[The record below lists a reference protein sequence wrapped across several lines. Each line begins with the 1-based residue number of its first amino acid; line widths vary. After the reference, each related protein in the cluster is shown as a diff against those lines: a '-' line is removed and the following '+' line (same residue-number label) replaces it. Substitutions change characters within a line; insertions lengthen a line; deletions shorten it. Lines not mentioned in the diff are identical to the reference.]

1 MSELAFDPSLVKEFL
16 GEVEETLS
24 NFGGDLLLMEKNPK
38 DPDLINRVFRSA
50 HGIKGMSAMFG
61 FNKVSELT
69 HQMENVFDRVRQGKL
84 AIDSHIMDIL
94 FSSLDM
100 TKALVEEIRT
110 QEDRG
115 IDTKKN
121 IEALKVIL
129 EKVAP
134 PVKAKGEIDIT
145 ALNPDIANLITPYH
159 KEVISEAIQKNEK
172 IYEVQLN
179 LIDAVISADV
189 NPIAFFKI
197 IDLAG
202 ALIVSTSIPFGVPDL
217 ESFNPERHYF
227 KLFFLISS
235 TTEDKKIRDVFTSF
249 VKDVY
254 VKELP
259 VIKPPAPPPLGEILL
274 SEGKITEDD
283 LEEALSKQKP
293 KTIGEIL
300 IEEGKVK
307 EEDIKDAL
315 SKQKKEEKPAEAKET
330 KAAIGKTLR
339 VDQDKIDLFMNLI
352 GEQTIITTTISKM
365 GKRLKGMRDTRL
377 AREID
382 EIFNASIAG
391 ERIIDEMQKTIL
403 KIRMVPLKTI
413 FQNYPRIIRDVCS
426 KTGKDI
432 DFQMLGETV
441 ELDKNVVDKLNDPL
455 VHMVRNSADHGI
467 EMPAERERAGKN
479 RKGKIV
485 LHARVEE
492 KFVIIEVEDDGQ
504 GINIKRVKD
513 KAVEKGIISQDD
525 ADRMSRDD
533 AIQLIFAPGF
543 STAKEVTDIS
553 GRGVG
558 MDIVITMLK
567 ELGGKIDVDTEE
579 GKGSKMTMTI
589 PINIGILEK
598 MLMRALIVSSGN
610 HQFAIPVEGVIE
622 TLNVHDA
629 DIEKMKRRS
638 AMYLRGEVLG
648 IVPLNEI
655 IRLNGSTS
663 PQSSPL
669 RGEEANKSPLPSGER
684 VRVRVEASGDL
695 PIVVITDGKRKIALS
710 VDGLLGQQSI
720 VIKPLQG
727 FLAGIREIK
736 GATILGD
743 GRVILIL
750 NTEEL
755 IKRAAMEEVKSDGY

>member
-1 MSELAFDPSLVKEFL
+1 MPELSFDPSLVKEFL

-24 NFGGDLLLMEKNPK
+24 NFGGDLLLIEKSPN

-61 FNKVSELT
+61 FNKVSQLT
-69 HQMENVFDRVRQGKL
+69 HQMENVFDKVRQGKL

-100 TKALVEEIRT
+100 TKELIEEIRT
-110 QEDRG
+110 QEDKG

-121 IEALKVIL
+121 IELLKAVL
-129 EKVAP
+129 EKGAE
-134 PVKAKGEIDIT
+134 PVKAKGEIDIK
-145 ALNPDIANLITPYH
+145 ALNPDIANLVTSYH
-159 KEVISEAIQKNEK
+159 KEVIAEAIQKNEK

-189 NPIAFFKI
+189 NPIAFLKI
-197 IDLAG
+197 LELAG
-202 ALIVSTSIPFGVPDL
+202 DLIASTSIPFGVPDL
-217 ESFNPERHYF
+217 DNFNPEKHYF

-235 TTEDKKIRDVFTSF
+235 KTEDKKIRDVFTSF
-249 VKDVY
+249 IKDVY
-254 VKELP
+254 VKEMP
-259 VIKPPAPPPLGEILL
+259 IIKPAAPPPIGEILL

-307 EEDIKDAL
+307 EEDIKEAL
-315 SKQKKEEKPAEAKET
+315 SKQKKEEKPAAAKEE
-330 KAAIGKTLR
+330 KAVIAKTLR

-365 GKRLKGMRDTRL
+365 GKRLKAIRDARI

-413 FQNYPRIIRDVCS
+413 FQNYPRIIRDVCG

-432 DFQMLGETV
+432 DFRMLGETV

-467 EMPAERERAGKN
+467 EMPSEREKAGKN
-479 RKGKIV
+479 RKGKIA
-485 LHARVEE
+485 LQARVEE

-504 GINIKRVKD
+504 GINVKRVKE
-513 KAVEKGIISQDD
+513 KAVEKGIISRDE
-525 ADRMSRDD
+525 AERMSRDD
-533 AIQLIFAPGF
+533 AVQLIIAPGF

-567 ELGGKIDVDTEE
+567 SLGGRIDINTEE
-579 GKGSKMTMTI
+579 GKGSRMTMTI

-598 MLMRALIVSSGN
+598 MLLRALIVSSGN

-622 TLNVHDA
+622 TLSVQDA

-655 IRLNGSTS
+655 IRLNGRRLPTLTPTLS
-663 PQSSPL
+663 QRERE
-669 RGEEANKSPLPSGER
+669 RGSRGDSLGKG
-684 VRVRVEASGDL
+684 ASLDET
-695 PIVVITDGKRKIALS
+695 PIVVITDGKKKVALS
-710 VDGLLGQQSI
+710 VDRLLGQQSI

-755 IKRAAMEEVKSDGY
+755 IKRAAMEEVKSDGD